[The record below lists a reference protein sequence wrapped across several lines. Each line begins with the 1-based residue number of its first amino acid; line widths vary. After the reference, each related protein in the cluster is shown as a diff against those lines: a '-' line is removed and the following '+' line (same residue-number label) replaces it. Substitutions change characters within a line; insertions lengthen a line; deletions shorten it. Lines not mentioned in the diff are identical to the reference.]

1 MDKNFVNGLVEE
13 LNKNGQYVE
22 LIEDENNAAI
32 NVDAKDIIK
41 LMEELKSGQGFDLL
55 FNVTAVDFPEHFF
68 AVYTVVSTAD
78 NRQLLV
84 KVQLPK
90 DKPEIPSLT
99 GVWKAANVQER
110 EAYDL
115 FGIIY
120 TNHPNLTRIL
130 LPDDF
135 EGYPLR
141 KDYQMKDRV

>member
-1 MDKNFVNGLVEE
+1 MDKSFVNGLVEE
-13 LNKNGQYVE
+13 LNKNGQYVA
-22 LIEDENNAAI
+22 LIDDEKNAAI
-32 NVDAKDIIK
+32 SVDAKDIVK

-78 NRQLLV
+78 DRQLLV

-90 DKPEIPSLT
+90 DKPEIQSLT

-115 FGIIY
+115 LGIIY